1 MTTFKSLNE
10 MSEDELRDYY
20 EDQQAERQIEEELMR
35 RAEEKWDEQ
44 EYLDQQAERQMEEEW
59 LKDLND

>member
-44 EYLDQQAERQMEEEW
+44 EYLDQQAERQMEE
-59 LKDLND
+59 